1 MLNYLT
7 LILTCQLAGELTT
20 KALTIPAPG
29 PVIGM
34 VYLFMFLMI
43 KGSLPTDLEE
53 TANSL
58 LNNLSLLFVPAG
70 VGVMLHFKLLGNQ
83 WFPLSIALII
93 STALTIAVT
102 GLMMVWLT
110 HDNTDETTITTESNP
125 EPKGSNP
132 NE

>member
-110 HDNTDETTITTESNP
+110 HDNTDETTITTESKQ